1 MLSVQLPQDNLQ
13 NTTALVAPLPDE
25 FLKAHHKQ
33 KVRVSGE
40 VNMTPICGYY
50 WVPSCSG
57 RIESV
62 YHIL

>member
-40 VNMTPICGYY
+40 VNMTPM
-50 WVPSCSG
+50 WVLLG
-57 RIESV
+57 T
-62 YHIL
+62 LM